1 VTARGPGP
9 TLKPLLRRARARMR
23 RLSPLQAALAVSV
36 GLHLLLLTVRLV
48 DPEGFNRVFRDT
60 PLEVILVNAKS
71 NEAPGEAQA
80 IAQVTLA
87 GGGEAARGRA
97 TSPLPPSREFKLGD
111 APDNT
116 RRRV

>member
-1 VTARGPGP
+1 MQAR
-9 TLKPLLRRARARMR
+9 LQRW
-23 RLSPLQAALAVSV
+23 SVLQAALAISI
-36 GLHLLLLTVRLV
+36 GLHLMLLTLRLV
-48 DPEGFNRVFRDT
+48 DPEAFNRVFRDT

-97 TSPLPPSREFKLGD
+97 TS
-111 APDNT
+111 
-116 RRRV
+116 